1 MMEKGYRLLNCN
13 LWLDGANMQGVI
25 SEITP
30 PKLTAKT
37 EELYAGGM
45 SAPIELQMGLE
56 ALELSFSLNDMNVT
70 VLENFG
76 LYQSN
81 EGLKVKITGGL
92 RKDNNANDVKPF
104 EINATG
110 TVSEI
115 DMGTLK
121 PGELGSMSVTMKLD
135 YYKLS
140 IDKNVKVEIDP
151 INMIQV
157 INGQDQLKNMRN
169 ALGL

>member
-1 MMEKGYRLLNCN
+1 MIKGYRLLNCN
-13 LWLDGANMQGVI
+13 LWLDGVNMQGVI

-45 SAPIELQMGLE
+45 SAPINLLMGLE

-81 EGLKVKITGGL
+81 EGLQVKVTGGL
-92 RKDNNANDVKPF
+92 QNGNNASDVKPL

-110 TVSEI
+110 IVSEV

-121 PGELGSMSVTMKLD
+121 PGEVGSMSVTMKLD
-135 YYKLS
+135 YYKLT
-140 IDKNVKVEIDP
+140 IDKKVLSEIDP

-157 INGQDQLKNMRN
+157 VNGQDQLKAMRN

>member
-1 MMEKGYRLLNCN
+1 MVKGYRLLNCN
-13 LWLDGANMQGVI
+13 LWLDGVNMQGVI

-45 SAPIELQMGLE
+45 AAPVMIQVGME
-56 ALELSFSLNDMNVT
+56 ALELSFTLNDMNTT

-76 LYQSN
+76 LRQGN
-81 EGLKVKITGGL
+81 EGLQVKVTGGL
-92 RKDNNANDVKPF
+92 QNGNNASDVKPL

-110 TVSEI
+110 LVSEV
-115 DMGTLK
+115 DMGTFK
-121 PGELGSMSVTMKLD
+121 VGEVGSMSVTMKLD
-135 YYKLS
+135 YYKLA
-140 IDKNVKVEIDP
+140 IDKKVLDEIDP
-151 INMIQV
+151 INMIQIV
-157 INGQDQLKNMRN
+157 NGQDQLKAMRN